1 MTTSSVTPISTSALE
16 SSPQVDGASA
26 TVTAALPGALMVA
39 SDGTVAALAACKTA
53 STLAKRVSAPVYV
66 YGVLEPMP
74 TVSVELASVP
84 IPPDVETAMK
94 AELYDN
100 IASQVSASTP
110 ADHPW
115 PIEIGQGPPPL
126 MIAGRARELCARAI
140 VMGLGRHQLADRLF
154 GTETALQVLRL
165 AEVPVLA
172 VPSDFTAAPRRAV
185 VGVDFSAASGRAARL
200 ALALFPDLQA
210 LDLVHVA
217 PSVGAGVVATPWESA
232 YGTELAGAWPRF
244 VESLDVPPSVLVRTY
259 TPKGPPADALL
270 AHAAD
275 VGADLIVV
283 GSHGRGFIGRMIV
296 GSVATGVLRAARA
309 AVFAVPIV
317 MGASAMAPQGAAA
330 ES

>member
-1 MTTSSVTPISTSALE
+1 MTTSSVTPIPTTALE
-16 SSPQVDGASA
+16 SSPQVAGASP
-26 TVTAALPGALMVA
+26 TIAAAPPGALMVA
-39 SDGTVAALAACKTA
+39 SDGSVAALAACRTA
-53 STLAKRVSAPVYV
+53 STLAKRLGAPVCV
-66 YGVLEPMP
+66 YGVVEPLP

-84 IPPDVETAMK
+84 IPPEVETAMK

-100 IASQVSASTP
+100 ISSQVSASSP
-110 ADHPW
+110 AGHPW

-126 MIAGRARELCARAI
+126 MIAGRARELGARAI

-172 VPSDFTAAPRRAV
+172 VPPEFTAAPRRAV

-200 ALALFPDLQA
+200 ALALFPDLEA
-210 LDLVHVA
+210 VDLVHVA

-232 YGTELAGAWPRF
+232 YGTELASAWPRF
-244 VESLDVPPSVLVRTY
+244 VESLHMPPSVRVHTY

-270 AHAAD
+270 GHAED
-275 VGADLIVV
+275 VGADLLVV
-283 GSHGRGFIGRMIV
+283 GSHGHGFIGRMIV
-296 GSVATGVLRAARA
+296 GSVATRVLRAART

-317 MGASAMAPQGAAA
+317 MGASATAPHGAPS
-330 ES
+330 EG

>member
-1 MTTSSVTPISTSALE
+1 MTTSSVTPISTTALE
-16 SSPQVDGASA
+16 SSPQVAAASPA
-26 TVTAALPGALMVA
+26 VTAAPPGALMVA
-39 SDGTVAALAACKTA
+39 SDGTVAALAAWRTA
-53 STLAKRVSAPVYV
+53 STLAKRLGAPVYV
-66 YGVLEPMP
+66 YGVVEPLP

-84 IPPDVETAMK
+84 IPPEVETAMK
-94 AELYDN
+94 AELHDN
-100 IASQVSASTP
+100 IASQVSASSP
-110 ADHPW
+110 AGHPW

-172 VPSDFTAAPRRAV
+172 VPSGFTAAPRRAV

-200 ALALFPDLQA
+200 ALALFPDLEA

-217 PSVGAGVVATPWESA
+217 PSVGPGAAATPWESA
-232 YGTELAGAWPRF
+232 YGTELADAWPRF
-244 VESLDVPPSVLVRTY
+244 VDSLDVRPSVRVQTY
-259 TPKGPPADALL
+259 MPKGPPADALL
-270 AHAAD
+270 AHAED

-296 GSVATGVLRAARA
+296 GSVATRVLRAART

-317 MGASAMAPQGAAA
+317 MGASAAAPHGTPS